1 MASRRALLRLST
13 RAAISTNARQFAPIL
28 RTQATHLPRATL
40 AHSQPQIQR
49 QQQRWHSSSGSKSKV
64 YDFNKIN
71 EIMKAPTNDSLL
83 IDVREPSEYAA
94 GFIPTARNI
103 PISSNPD
110 ALFLPPDEFEERF
123 GFIKP
128 PMGKEVVFYCKA
140 GVRSSAAASMA
151 LQHGYENV
159 AEYRGSWL
167 DWEKQGGET

>member
-1 MASRRALLRLST
+1 MEL
-13 RAAISTNARQFAPIL
+13 
-28 RTQATHLPRATL
+28 
-40 AHSQPQIQR
+40 
-49 QQQRWHSSSGSKSKV
+49 
-64 YDFNKIN
+64 
-71 EIMKAPTNDSLL
+71 
-83 IDVREPSEYAA
+83 DVREPSEYAA

-151 LQHGYENV
+151 LQYV
-159 AEYRGSWL
+159 
-167 DWEKQGGET
+167 ETPFLSSVCAVMEGIEREREEMR